1 MIALALFTPDP
12 ADEAYAAR
20 TEVQTLVKSYQDLF
34 ARFEV
39 EIIATPWTVASPA
52 EAQGALANLAWGY
65 HFQYARWLDRLA
77 GWDARTPLINP
88 PHLLAWNSHKGYLAE
103 LAQKG
108 VPVIPT
114 VMLPRAEPAALAAG
128 FETLG
133 VDEAVLKPAVSAGSF
148 RTLRLRRDTPA
159 PAYADMMLQPFL
171 PSVAEEG
178 EISLFLFNGALSHA
192 VIKRAADG
200 DFRVQ
205 PQYGGQMT
213 PYAPDQEARGLAE
226 AALAAAPARPVYA
239 RVDMARLPDGRLA
252 LMELEAVEPDL
263 YFAFAPDGGEAFA
276 RAVLHALASPVFAG

>member
-1 MIALALFTPDP
+1 MTALALFTPDP
-12 ADEAYAAR
+12 ADETYAAR
-20 TEVQTLVKSYQDLF
+20 TEVQTLVQSYQDLF
-34 ARFEV
+34 ARFDV
-39 EIIATPWTVASPA
+39 EIMASPWTASPPK

-65 HFQYARWLDRLA
+65 HFQHARWLDRLA

-88 PHLLAWNSHKGYLAE
+88 PDLLAWNSHKGYLTE

-114 VMLPRAEPAALAAG
+114 VMLARAEPAALAAG
-128 FETLG
+128 FDALG

-148 RTLRLRRDTPA
+148 RTLRLHRGTPA

-178 EISLFLFNGALSHA
+178 EISLFLFNGVLSHA
-192 VIKRAADG
+192 VIKRAAEG

-205 PQYGGQMT
+205 PQYGGQMS

-226 AALAAAPARPVYA
+226 ATLAAAPAPPVYA
-239 RVDMARLPDGRLA
+239 RVDMARMSDGRLA

-276 RAVLHALASPVFAG
+276 RAVLHALASPVSAG

>member
-1 MIALALFTPDP
+1 VIALALLTPDP
-12 ADEAYAAR
+12 ADKAYAAR
-20 TEVQTLVKSYQDLF
+20 TEVQTLVKSYQALF
-34 ARFEV
+34 ARFDV
-39 EIIATPWTVASPA
+39 EILASPWTVPPPA
-52 EAQGALANLAWGY
+52 KAQGALANLAWGY

-77 GWDARTPLINP
+77 LWDARTPLINP
-88 PHLLAWNSHKGYLAE
+88 PDLLAWNSHKGYLAD
-103 LAQKG
+103 LADRG

-114 VMLPRAEPAALAAG
+114 VMLAVADHAALAAG

-148 RTLRLRRDTPA
+148 RTLRLQRDA
-159 PAYADMMLQPFL
+159 PVQAYPDMMLQPFL

-178 EISLFLFNGALSHA
+178 EISLFMFNGALSHA
-192 VIKRAADG
+192 VIKRAAAG

-213 PYAPDQEARGLAE
+213 PYAPDEEARSLAE
-226 AALAAAPARPVYA
+226 AALAVAPRRPVYA

-276 RAVLHALASPVFAG
+276 RAVLHALASPIAAS